1 MFSLRNITKTIGAVL
16 TLSQPML
23 QAEVESSAS
32 LEVRKLAAE
41 FSSEYPFQQEF
52 TLEYYN
58 AASLPKGLRIDQ
70 DFIYPSCNADLRLC
84 QMLANVPNDHPQYK
98 LAQDF
103 ISRTQEH
110 VFRETK
116 ESKDFLAR
124 VNSEHNNLEQSLWP
138 DVFQAEAKY
147 EAGKKRLSQAI
158 YNGDIDTV
166 SSAFKSLEYLK
177 SARSAVPAQTIGFT
191 LAGLSALIGFSFFR
205 SAGRDLRGM
214 RELTSGGR
222 SPDSREAQD
231 PSTNDPSPY
240 QEPYYQPPVATA
252 PAVQSESRIEYPA
265 ASPQPEIASKINEA
279 DYRLAMRE
287 LDSLIGL
294 ASVKDQIKKLV
305 AFFRMEEERR
315 MLGQTTEPISTHLVF
330 YGPPGVA
337 KTTVARIVGNIFSS
351 LGFLSQGH
359 FVEGARSKMVAG
371 HLGQTAIKTEGLVEE
386 AEGGVLFI
394 DEAYSLNPQRDDRKN
409 SSHDIFAQEAVDTL
423 VKLMEDKR
431 SDLCVIF
438 AGYKPEMQSFIKSNP
453 GLESRFSFHITFEG
467 YSNNE
472 LGQIFNVFLKKN
484 SLNVANKKLLAG
496 FDLIINELRAQR
508 GDSFGNGREVR
519 TIVEQARILQSARL
533 MELRPYTRRE
543 AMSVLKIEDLPFV
556 EMTGKTHE
564 QLLQSAKD
572 AKRTKKLANASS

>member
-70 DFIYPSCNADLRLC
+70 DFVYPSCNADLRLC

-191 LAGLSALIGFSFFR
+191 LAGLSALVGLSFFR
-205 SAGRDLRGM
+205 LSTKA
-214 RELTSGGR
+214 
-222 SPDSREAQD
+222 SREIREITTTGSSAEPRVD
-231 PSTNDPSPY
+231 FDSYATYRPTH
-240 QEPYYQPPVATA
+240 QEPYYQAPVQALPTPSIDRPVVAAATHN
-252 PAVQSESRIEYPA
+252 V
-265 ASPQPEIASKINEA
+265 SKFNEA
-279 DYRLAMRE
+279 DFRLAMQE

-294 ASVKDQIKKLV
+294 AGVKDQIKKLV

-371 HLGQTAIKTEGLVEE
+371 HLGQTAIKTEELVEE

-394 DEAYSLNPQRDDRKN
+394 DEAYSLNPQRDDKKN

-453 GLESRFSFHITFEG
+453 GLESRFAFHITFEG
-467 YSNNE
+467 YSNKE

-484 SLNVANKKLLAG
+484 NLNLANKKLLSG
-496 FDLIINELRAQR
+496 FDLIIDELRVQR

-519 TIVEQARILQSARL
+519 TIVEKARILQSARIIDL
-533 MELRPYTRRE
+533 LPYTRRV
-543 AMSVLKIEDLPFV
+543 AMPVLKVEDLPFV

-564 QLLQSAKD
+564 QLMQSAKD